1 VHFRHFVEQ
10 IVAPAVQENRDR
22 HLAAKTAPLAI
33 SEFVGRYSVNITGI
47 MAGGILAV
55 LPPIILVFLFQRYII
70 SGMTAG
76 AVEG

>member
-1 VHFRHFVEQ
+1 
-10 IVAPAVQENRDR
+10 
-22 HLAAKTAPLAI
+22 
-33 SEFVGRYSVNITGI
+33 

-55 LPPIILVFLFQRYII
+55 LPPIILAFLFPRYII

>member
-1 VHFRHFVEQ
+1 
-10 IVAPAVQENRDR
+10 
-22 HLAAKTAPLAI
+22 
-33 SEFVGRYSVNITGI
+33 

-55 LPPIILVFLFQRYII
+55 LPPIILAFLFQRYII